1 MALVD
6 AAKED
11 RRDRGGSEAG
21 TGEEGPSGQKASKSS
36 MKREDKTMVQAQA
49 VQANVLE
56 EAALDV
62 QLPPGGP
69 GSSWGD
75 PNEPW

>member
-1 MALVD
+1 M
-6 AAKED
+6 
-11 RRDRGGSEAG
+11 
-21 TGEEGPSGQKASKSS
+21 SKSAR
-36 MKREDKTMVQAQA
+36 KRRNKAKVAQEQVQAQVMEA
-49 VQANVLE
+49 QANEV

-75 PNEPW
+75 PNETW